1 MKETK
6 TFDHWIKREN
16 ALIEKKTYIR
26 GENIWILLAREQQ
39 SCVQPDP
46 LSNAHER

>member
-26 GENIWILLAREQQ
+26 GENIWILLTIEADQMRQRTTKL
-39 SCVQPDP
+39 C
-46 LSNAHER
+46 AA